1 MTIVL
6 PSVAALE
13 DRVAQEVP
21 GSERHVGL
29 LNLLKRSRRASARGP
44 VGASAEAGMVTGA
57 VSRSHRRA
65 SVSSPPAAAPAT
77 AAAAR
82 LPSPPSLRAMA
93 AGLKG
98 KDVLACV
105 QRAALRV
112 VLRQVERARAA
123 KARASP
129 LERQRRVCDAW
140 LRVMAMV
147 RELPPFQPAST
158 RALEFGDGGAIPPD
172 YLTLSDPIPKY
183 LISISQVT
191 PPDSGSWPYECR
203 Q

>member
-1 MTIVL
+1 VNIRGGIRSDKIRYL
-6 PSVAALE
+6 PAGRRAVDRGGRSDDVATVAA
-13 DRVAQEVP
+13 
-21 GSERHVGL
+21 GCG
-29 LNLLKRSRRASARGP
+29 RRAQGR
-44 VGASAEAGMVTGA
+44 
-57 VSRSHRRA
+57 
-65 SVSSPPAAAPAT
+65 
-77 AAAAR
+77 
-82 LPSPPSLRAMA
+82 
-93 AGLKG
+93 
-98 KDVLACV
+98 KDVLECV

-112 VLRQVERARAA
+112 ALRQVERARAA